1 MTILFQDKKQSSN
14 WKKWDSMIQIYNSRQ
29 DTPDAANYKDEDVIA
44 LKKLIPELKEY
55 DFSLIKNIS
64 SEIVSLRNTLST
76 NQKII
81 DKLSSARNA
90 LKNARKMSMINREPH
105 VRFVIQNLQM

>member
-1 MTILFQDKKQSSN
+1 
-14 WKKWDSMIQIYNSRQ
+14 MIQIYNSRQ

-90 LKNARKMSMINREPH
+90 LKNAKNEYDKQGASCTFCNTKYANVTLINDGFEEVDR
-105 VRFVIQNLQM
+105 L